1 MLNAEGIHNIGV
13 AEKFSARSDGHN
25 LRAKIC
31 SWFFRN
37 QSILFKLDIMC
48 MVLLFFLHLFTIT
61 FHTFTEVITNVVQ
74 VTAIVLVAFVALSVV
89 WKGIIPIIICTLG
102 IVLMHNSIILPY
114 YSTPQVDE
122 ITIGTAKFVFMQY
135 SPEAVSVAANM
146 HFFLGVTMVA
156 FSIVMAYRP
165 SLLFTRNRPE
175 PLESEWSKYPV
186 WHDNTLLADGRMD
199 RSVPLKSLMTD
210 QDRYLLWRYEYV
222 LADIYGTPHLVRPE
236 GMVPMSSTVF
246 RDKDS
251 GRVIGKARYTGFF
264 M

>member
-1 MLNAEGIHNIGV
+1 MPNTGMAEN
-13 AEKFSARSDGHN
+13 FSARSEGHG
-25 LRAKIC
+25 LPAKIY

-37 QSILFKLDIMC
+37 QSLLFKLDIVC
-48 MVLLFFLHLFTIT
+48 IVLLFFLHLFTLT
-61 FHTFTEVITNVVQ
+61 FHIFTEEIVNIVQ
-74 VTAIVLVAFVALSVV
+74 ITAIVLVAFVALSIV
-89 WKGIIPIIICTLG
+89 WKGIVPIIICTLG

-114 YSTPQVDE
+114 YSTPEVDE
-122 ITIGTAKFVFMQY
+122 IALGTAKFVFIQN

-146 HFFLGVTMVA
+146 HFFLGATMVA

-186 WHDNTLLADGRMD
+186 WHDNTLLADGRID
-199 RSVPLKSLMTD
+199 PSVPLKSMMTE

-222 LADIYGTPHLVRPE
+222 LVRIYGTPHLVRPE
-236 GMVPMSSTVF
+236 GMVPVSSTVF